1 MELNQLRYVLA
12 VAEAGNFTRASAKL
26 DIAQPSISQQISKLE
41 RELGHKLFHRIGR
54 KAVLTE
60 AGGAFL
66 ERARKILFEVED
78 AASELKDHPTLER
91 KITVGAIQ
99 SLAPFVLPSVV
110 ARCRERF
117 PNLQVNI
124 REDFKVTL
132 IRDILEGELD
142 LALVALPVADP
153 SIHAELLWKE
163 PLILIV
169 AKGHP
174 LAKKEQVTA
183 ADLASETFILL
194 GSSSSLAIQVR
205 NFCGEHHFEPR
216 IGSRCSQ
223 IATVKALVGT
233 GAGISILPRLAR
245 APEDDA
251 SLVYLTLSDA
261 EPFREIVALR
271 HMQRYQTRGSEQFLT
286 LVREGLA
293 LGASQGAGERR
304 FASGQD
310 GVYDP
315 GL

>member
-12 VAEAGNFTRASAKL
+12 VAEAGNFTRASVKL
-26 DIAQPSISQQISKLE
+26 NIAQPSVSQQINKLE

-54 KAVLTE
+54 KAVATE
-60 AGGAFL
+60 AGTAFL

-78 AASELKDHPTLER
+78 AANELKDHPTLER
-91 KITVGAIQ
+91 KITVGAIP
-99 SLAPFVLPSVV
+99 SLAPFLLPSLV
-110 ARCRERF
+110 ARCRVRF

-124 REDFKVTL
+124 REDFKITL

-142 LALVALPVADP
+142 LALVALPITDP
-153 SIHAELLWKE
+153 SIHAEVLWKE
-163 PLILIV
+163 PLILVV
-169 AKGHP
+169 AKDHP
-174 LAKKEQVTA
+174 LASKDRVTS

-194 GSSSSLAIQVR
+194 GSSSSLAAQVR
-205 NFCGEHHFEPR
+205 RFCGEHDFEPR

-223 IATVKALVGT
+223 IATVKALVGI

-251 SLVYLTLSDA
+251 SLAYRALSDA

-286 LVREGLA
+286 LIREGL
-293 LGASQGAGERR
+293 GAA
-304 FASGQD
+304 AVPTD
-310 GVYDP
+310 G
-315 GL
+315 G